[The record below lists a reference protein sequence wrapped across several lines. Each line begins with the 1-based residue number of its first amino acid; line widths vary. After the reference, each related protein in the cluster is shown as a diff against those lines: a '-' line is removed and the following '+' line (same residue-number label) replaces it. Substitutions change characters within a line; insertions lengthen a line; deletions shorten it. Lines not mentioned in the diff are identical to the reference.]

1 LHDFI
6 VHRPHLVFVNLTA
19 ERLPTTKAIR
29 HLIVEQVKQ
38 VSHRS
43 HDFYCCL
50 DTRWLRLYVEPL
62 LDSRGLM
69 LDWYRRDYADFNAA
83 CMREQYLFL
92 SGQKPHLEIAPV
104 YERYSDLFARD
115 AIDRL
120 QQHLADAPPHF
131 ETERAALRRL
141 LTFAVEQF
149 LENEVK
155 ELTEAISDQEAA
167 TRIEWRGRELT
178 FQDTVVAMAGERD
191 RNARR
196 DLYQKR
202 LKVIAIANDLRAA
215 RLTKLHEQARAL
227 GHESYTALFEALHQ
241 RNYAELA
248 REAASVLTH
257 TEAVYTTQLGDALKR
272 DLAVHLDE
280 AERAD
285 CAYFTHLRSYDEQ
298 FPTAKLLS
306 VYRETMAGLGIT
318 IESQTNI
325 HIDKVNRPRK
335 TSRAFCMPV
344 LVPDEIKLV
353 IRPIGGQSDYQA
365 LLHESGH
372 AQHYG
377 WTSAALLPEFKYA
390 GDYALTETY
399 AFLFDHLISDSAW
412 LKEFLGFTDNQNF
425 LRAVALARLAV
436 VRRYVAKLIYESQ
449 LHASDDLAGAADL
462 YAELQ
467 TSATRFQTSATE
479 YLSDLDDGFYAASYV
494 RAWALE
500 VQLREYLRTR
510 FGQRWWDARRAG
522 NFLKEIWETG
532 DRFTADEM
540 AAQIGIGPIAF
551 DLLIDEFNQL
561 LR

>member
-1 LHDFI
+1 
-6 VHRPHLVFVNLTA
+6 
-19 ERLPTTKAIR
+19 
-29 HLIVEQVKQ
+29 
-38 VSHRS
+38 
-43 HDFYCCL
+43 
-50 DTRWLRLYVEPL
+50 
-62 LDSRGLM
+62 M

-92 SGQKPHLEIAPV
+92 SGQKSHLEIARV

-115 AIDRL
+115 AIDCL
-120 QQHLADAPPHF
+120 QQQLADTPLHF
-131 ETERAALRRL
+131 ETQRAALRRL

-149 LENEVK
+149 LENNVK
-155 ELTEAISDQEAA
+155 ELTESINDHEAGA
-167 TRIEWRGRELT
+167 GIEWRGCELT
-178 FQDTVVAMAGERD
+178 FQDAVIAIAAERD
-191 RNARR
+191 RNNRC
-196 DLYQKR
+196 DIYQKR
-202 LKVIAIANDLRAA
+202 LAVIAAANDLRAERLTNLHENA
-215 RLTKLHEQARAL
+215 RLL
-227 GHESYTALFEALHQ
+227 GHASYTALFEDLHQ
-241 RNYAELA
+241 LNYAQLA
-248 REAASVLTH
+248 LEAQAVLTQ
-257 TEAVYTTQLGDALKR
+257 TEAVYTTQLSNALQR
-272 DLAVHLDE
+272 DLAVHIDE

-298 FPTAKLLS
+298 FPAAKLLK

-325 HIDKVNRPRK
+325 HIDDADRPRK

-365 LLHESGH
+365 MLHESGH

-412 LKEFLGFTDNQNF
+412 LREFLGFTDNQSF

-449 LHASDDLAGAADL
+449 LHASDDLARAADH
-462 YAELQ
+462 YAKLQ
-467 TSATRFQTSATE
+467 TSATRFKTSATE
-479 YLSDLDDGFYAASYV
+479 YLSDLDDGFYSASYV

-500 VQLREYLRTR
+500 VQLREHLRTR
-510 FGQRWWDARRAG
+510 YGQRWWASRRAG
-522 NFLKEIWETG
+522 YFLKEIWETG
-532 DRFTADEM
+532 DRYTADEM
-540 AAQIGIGPIAF
+540 ATQIGIGPIAF
-551 DLLIDEFNQL
+551 DPLIDEFNQL